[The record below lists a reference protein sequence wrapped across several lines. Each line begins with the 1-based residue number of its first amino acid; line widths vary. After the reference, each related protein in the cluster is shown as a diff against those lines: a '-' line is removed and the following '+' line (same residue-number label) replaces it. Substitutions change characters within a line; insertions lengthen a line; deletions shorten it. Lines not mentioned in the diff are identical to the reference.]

1 MNYFDILGGPPGAT
15 DDEVARA
22 YRARA
27 RQLHPDA
34 HPDATAAERA
44 YYQGAMA
51 RLNVA
56 YEALRTRER
65 RMAHGRAEASRD
77 APDRSYRIPTNP
89 QRHVRHGG
97 LWLVVLWLAAFST
110 ALVMLGSL
118 TAGTAASD
126 RWHVGACIAGQG
138 ERGRPLPCSVPH
150 DGRIT
155 RRTIDKFNCLLGGSD
170 DWVRKGPVTYC
181 IDTDQ

>member
-1 MNYFDILGGPPGAT
+1 MNYFDILGVPSGAT

-44 YYQGAMA
+44 HYQSAMT

-56 YEALRTRER
+56 YQALRSDER
-65 RMAHGRAEASRD
+65 RVAGIRAEASRD
-77 APDRSYRIPTNP
+77 APNRSYWVPTNTK
-89 QRHVRHGG
+89 RHATHGG

-118 TAGTAASD
+118 TAGTGRSD
-126 RWHVGACIAGQG
+126 PWHVGACVVGQ
-138 ERGRPLPCSVPH
+138 EEPVTPVPCSVPH

-155 RRTIDKFNCLLGGSD
+155 RLTLDGFECPLGGSD
-170 DWVRKGPVTYC
+170 DWVRRGSLTFC
-181 IDTDQ
+181 IDTDR